1 MNKVRVTYD
10 KKIKERDVLSN
21 KSSKELMS
29 EWMFTSLAS
38 PTWLKVRKKPF
49 PDSRPVG
56 AGWPMSLANSG
67 RIGVLLSAPT
77 RDSEGPT
84 PWLRPLGADRLPVR
98 RPLDEGVAAECPPSE
113 GVGGPSDMG
122 AQRVNPGSGS

>member
-1 MNKVRVTYD
+1 
-10 KKIKERDVLSN
+10 
-21 KSSKELMS
+21 
-29 EWMFTSLAS
+29 
-38 PTWLKVRKKPF
+38 
-49 PDSRPVG
+49 
-56 AGWPMSLANSG
+56 MSLANSG